1 MANFNTRQSGPAQ
14 AARPS
19 AAEAKATEE
28 RYSTFQ
34 NRMSRLAEAAN
45 QAGRATLAN
54 QLVDLGQRVEDREI
68 TLEEGMEELR
78 DYGVGATIL
87 TELGVRDMVL
97 LTNIHHTLVGLEGY
111 GLSIVGERPIPE
123 DH

>member
-1 MANFNTRQSGPAQ
+1 MANFNARQSGPAQ

-34 NRMSRLAEAAN
+34 SRMSRLAEAASK
-45 QAGRATLAN
+45 AGRTTLAN

-68 TLEEGMEELR
+68 TLDDGMAELR
-78 DYGVGATIL
+78 DYEKEIRAML
-87 TELGVRDMVL
+87 KR
-97 LTNIHHTLVGLEGY
+97 
-111 GLSIVGERPIPE
+111 
-123 DH
+123 

>member
-1 MANFNTRQSGPAQ
+1 MIAHGVDLQEASMPNFNARQSGPAQ

-34 NRMSRLAEAAN
+34 SRMSRLAEAASK
-45 QAGRATLAN
+45 AGRTTLAN

-68 TLEEGMEELR
+68 TLEEGMVELR
-78 DYGVGATIL
+78 DYEKEIRAML
-87 TELGVRDMVL
+87 QR
-97 LTNIHHTLVGLEGY
+97 
-111 GLSIVGERPIPE
+111 
-123 DH
+123 